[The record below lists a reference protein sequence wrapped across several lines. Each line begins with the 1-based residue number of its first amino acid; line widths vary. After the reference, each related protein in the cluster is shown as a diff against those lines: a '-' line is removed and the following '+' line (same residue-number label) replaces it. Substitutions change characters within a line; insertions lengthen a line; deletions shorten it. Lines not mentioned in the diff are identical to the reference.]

1 MTINRRELLRGALA
15 AGAIGAAS
23 PFLGSNKVHGGMFGY
38 KPFTQAFFKP
48 PVIGKTDSLTPAAG
62 SDEAK
67 VGSDAVYHGIAPEY
81 YPDHPAHLEDWDR
94 FPEKYLEMEAVEGVW
109 QFFPGV
115 DTPVFAYQGT
125 AGTPSETLPSFPGPT
140 FVARQGEAWV
150 LRYTN
155 NTSVENSVHLHG
167 DHGPAHSDGH
177 PDFYVLQDKV
187 RDYYYPNVGPRH
199 DADPSV
205 PFPATVEEAGPMEV
219 GHLPTTMWYHDHAMD
234 VTGFNVN
241 RGLAG
246 FYLSEDDLEQD
257 HQQRGFLPKIYGDFD
272 HVVALKDFQFN
283 SDGTLQY
290 DLLDHNGHI
299 GDVTTANGL
308 VQPYLEVYRR
318 KYRFRF
324 LNACNAR
331 YLHLRLNSK
340 KGRNQRDGMPFLM
353 IGKDTWEIAEATEMD
368 SFTICPGERFD
379 MIIDF
384 SQLPEDVDT
393 YYLQNVM
400 HQTDGRKP
408 KGIRPKKEHTP
419 WLQFRILDGD
429 PPGEQEIEGVENGVY
444 SVSAGDPIREFTPY
458 TEDEV
463 VATRLFEFKRRNG
476 AWQVNQ
482 KYFSPRRTDATP
494 LLNSCERWILK
505 NGGGGWFHPIHIHLE
520 AHQVQVYDDM
530 TKDDPDFPTQ
540 YRWNTDLVNLEGGTE
555 AEVFIKFRTFKGPFV
570 CHCHI
575 IEHEDMRMMMTFDP
589 REAGEESMNDGI
601 RNHAWNAENAEQS
614 GMPTGC
620 IDPHHLLFDHEQT
633 LASGEVVGPGDVPQL
648 EDEGVGFPGDFHD
661 DVCEV
666 DGGDWDPEG
675 NQTST
680 DDPIP
685 EEQEDRR

>member
-1 MTINRRELLRGALA
+1 MGMNRRELLRGALA
-15 AGAIGAAS
+15 AGAIGATS
-23 PFLGSNKVHGGMFGY
+23 PFLGNNKVQAGMFGY
-38 KPFTQAFFKP
+38 EPFTQPLFKP
-48 PVIGKTDSLTPAAG
+48 PVIGKTTSLNPAPG
-62 SDEAK
+62 SDDAI

-81 YPDHPAHLEDWDR
+81 YTDHPAHLEDWDR
-94 FPEKYLEMEAVEGVW
+94 FPEIYWEMDSVETYW
-109 QFFPGV
+109 QFFPGI
-115 DTPVFAYQGT
+115 DTPVFAYRGKEGT
-125 AGTPSETLPSFPGPT
+125 TSETPPSFPGPT
-140 FVARQGEAWV
+140 FITRNGEPAV
-150 LRYTN
+150 LRFHN
-155 NTSVENSVHLHG
+155 KTSVENSIHLHG

-187 RDYYYPNVGPRH
+187 RDYYYPNIGPRLNVTP
-199 DADPSV
+199 DV
-205 PFPATVEEAGPMEV
+205 PFPETPEEAGPFEE
-219 GHLPTTMWYHDHAMD
+219 GHIPTTMWYHDHAMD

-246 FYLSEDDLEQD
+246 FYLCEDDLEIE
-257 HQQRGFLPKIYGDFD
+257 HQESGFLPKLYGNFD
-272 HVVALKDFQFN
+272 HVIALKDFQFN

-299 GDVTTANGL
+299 GDVKTANGRA
-308 VQPYLEVYRR
+308 QPYMEVYRR

-331 YLHLRLNSK
+331 YLHLRLNSRT
-340 KGRNQRDGMPFLM
+340 GRRQRDGIPFLM
-353 IGKDTWEIAEATEMD
+353 IGKDTWEIPEATEMD

-384 SQLPEDVDT
+384 SELPEDVDT

-419 WLQFRILDGD
+419 WLQFRILEGD
-429 PPGEQEIEGVENGVY
+429 PPGPQEIEGVENGVY
-444 SVSAGDPIREFTPY
+444 SVSAGDHVREFTPY
-458 TEDEV
+458 LEEEV
-463 VATRLFEFKRRNG
+463 VQTRIFEFHRSNG
-476 AWQVNQ
+476 AWQVND

-494 LLNSCERWILK
+494 LLNSCERWIFE
-505 NGGGGWFHPIHIHLE
+505 NGGGGWWHPIHMHLE
-520 AHQVQVYDDM
+520 ALQVQKWDGM
-530 TKDDPDFPTQ
+530 TKDDPDFPVE

-555 AEVFIKFRTFKGPFV
+555 VECLVKFRTFKGPFV

-575 IEHEDMRMMMTFDP
+575 IEHEDMRMMFTHDP
-589 REAGEESMNDGI
+589 REAGEAGMNDGI
-601 RNHAWNAENAEQS
+601 RNHAWNEDSKLQS

-648 EDEGVGFPGDFHD
+648 DHEGVGFPGDFHD
-661 DVCEV
+661 DICDV

-675 NQTST
+675 NQDTP